1 MYLPKRETPLKFY
14 NSGQSHGIYNHLYFT
29 KRKERREEEKG
40 KKKREK
46 IDPAKIITHNH
57 EGYLWIAI
65 NIHLGLTEI
74 PSSSKIGG
82 RDNNL

>member
-1 MYLPKRETPLKFY
+1 MAYITIFILLKERKEGKKKRE
-14 NSGQSHGIYNHLYFT
+14 
-29 KRKERREEEKG
+29 